1 MNSFFLSVDVTDG
14 DEPEDEPVVFHKRTI
29 MSKMSLRE
37 IAYTI
42 GHFGFAKS
50 PYPIIISLE
59 NNCKRLDSM
68 RLAAAIFRDELADR
82 LITGPLTGPEEAA
95 MPSPEALKGRIII
108 KSKRLPEVK
117 EGTNLAKLEEEKN
130 LAKELSDLVWYCS
143 SRHFDLDTS
152 GWAYTAMASVEESK
166 SLKTASKKLA
176 HYRAYTGRHLAR
188 VYPFGLRF
196 FSGNYD
202 PLEHWRAGAQLVALN
217 YQTAGNPMLLNRA
230 LFARNGSCGYVLK
243 PETILLK
250 TKEVKGARQLTVT
263 VRVLCGFRLP
273 AIRGCGDILD
283 PFVELRLF
291 GVKRYYRE
299 RRRTKTVDNN
309 GKDLKKTK
317 QNFFLVLK
325 SYLFRP
331 QPRVEP
337 RVQLHL

>member
-1 MNSFFLSVDVTDG
+1 MDVTDG

-152 GWAYTAMASVEESK
+152 GWAYTQMASIEESK

-263 VRVLCGFRLP
+263 VRVLCGFNLP

-309 GKDLKKTK
+309 GKDLETNKVFKLKKLS
-317 QNFFLVLK
+317 F
-325 SYLFRP
+325 
-331 QPRVEP
+331 
-337 RVQLHL
+337 